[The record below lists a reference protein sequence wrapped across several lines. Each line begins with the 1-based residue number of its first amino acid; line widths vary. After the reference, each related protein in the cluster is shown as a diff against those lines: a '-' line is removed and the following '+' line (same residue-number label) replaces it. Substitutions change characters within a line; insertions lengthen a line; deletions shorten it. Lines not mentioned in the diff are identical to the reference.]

1 MKDLGANAVVSRQ
14 DFEHYNFGRSSC

>member
-14 DFEHYNFGRSSC
+14 DFEHYNFSRSVY